1 MRYLIITCNSLASMC
16 THTCIA
22 LYTNMMAQG
31 PFVHLSSII
40 AHQMS
45 KLITTVNQLY
55 AVSSI
60 NFMAHGACV
69 VLMHDAHG

>member
-1 MRYLIITCNSLASMC
+1 MLFSCSHVCVRSHLCYLSTLPYPDDGVCVS
-16 THTCIA
+16 
-22 LYTNMMAQG
+22 QG

-55 AVSSI
+55 AVSHSLY
-60 NFMAHGACV
+60 FMIRCIGGNIV
-69 VLMHDAHG
+69 